1 MYYFSDSNSVGGFH
15 SENQDSL
22 FASVTNFVF
31 TIADGVGGYL
41 GAKEASEIA
50 VQIIKDRLMILDS
63 EKALETCVLE
73 IDRKIKER
81 AKELHNLGMGTTLA
95 LAKVLPESKTIL
107 TANVGDSPIFLIK
120 GGEDKVILLY
130 KDDSERFEDP
140 GNMWSINQ
148 YLGFGGR
155 VTIHIKSTDYDKEDI
170 LLLCSD
176 GISDNILGTTNDISK
191 LRDLV
196 LKNKSA
202 KALVEIAMETGLK
215 SDDMSAVIV
224 FL

>member
-1 MYYFSDSNSVGGFH
+1 M
-15 SENQDSL
+15 
-22 FASVTNFVF
+22 TNFVF
-31 TIADGVGGYL
+31 TVADGVGGYP

-50 VQIIKDRLMILDS
+50 VQIIKDRLMVLDN
-63 EKALETCVLE
+63 EKALETCVFE

-81 AKELHNLGMGTTLA
+81 AKELRHLGMGSTLG
-95 LAKVLPESKTIL
+95 LAKVLPQSKTIL

-120 GGEDKVILLY
+120 GVEDKVILLY

-140 GNMWSINQ
+140 SNMWSINQ

-155 VTIHIKSTDYDKEDI
+155 VTIHTKSIAYDKGDI

-176 GISDNILGTTNDISK
+176 GISDNILGTTNDLSK

-215 SDDMSAVIV
+215 PDDMSAVIV